1 MNIKISPTDD
11 KIYALNLIRDSMKKY
26 LKDLAITI
34 EEDDF
39 SKNWVDMNN
48 FDILIDSQRVG
59 VLRYDKDDNFCN
71 IRDLHIEPLFQ
82 NKGIGSIV
90 VKKIIEE
97 MRLEGLQAVRLKA
110 FDSNPAIELY
120 KRLGFVI
127 MVEENY
133 RVNMIFE
140 L

>member
-1 MNIKISPTDD
+1 MNIRIIPTDD
-11 KIYALNLIRDSMKKY
+11 RIYALNLIRTSMEKY
-26 LKDLAITI
+26 LRNLALTI

-48 FDILIDSQRVG
+48 FDILVDSKRVG

-82 NKGIGSIV
+82 NIGIGSIV

-110 FDSNPAIELY
+110 FDSNPATELY

-127 MVEENY
+127 IVKENHK
-133 RVNMIFE
+133 VNMIFE